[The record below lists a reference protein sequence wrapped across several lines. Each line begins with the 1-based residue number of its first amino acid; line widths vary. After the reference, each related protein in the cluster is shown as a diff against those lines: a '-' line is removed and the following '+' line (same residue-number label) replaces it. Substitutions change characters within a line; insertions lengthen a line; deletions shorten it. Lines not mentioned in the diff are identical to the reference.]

1 MILLCPPSD
10 RLTKSWWYP
19 LWWGRK
25 QIELSYTINGSVQL
39 VQALY
44 KLVFFTLS
52 KAKRMPTWW
61 PSSSTPGYISIKN
74 ECLYSPKDLFKNDH
88 SSCIHDCPKLEAI
101 QLSLKTTWRN
111 KLCCIHTMQL
121 HTWMEKITQTTVHT
135 IHESHRHVEY
145 KKSQRQ
151 MISFMIPFMNLQ
163 YSPNDGHRS
172 QNSLYL
178 WGHDPEQE
186 VGGECGRTSL
196 SVKIWNRNI
205 LCCQLSGGYI
215 SKFINLCT

>member
-1 MILLCPPSD
+1 MNAYIHLKTCLRMTIAAVFMIVQSWKQYNYPSK
-10 RLTKSWWYP
+10 LHEEINCVVFI
-19 LWWGRK
+19 
-25 QIELSYTINGSVQL
+25 QCSYTHEWKKQL
-39 VQALY
+39 RL
-44 KLVFFTLS
+44 L
-52 KAKRMPTWW
+52 
-61 PSSSTPGYISIKN
+61 
-74 ECLYSPKDLFKNDH
+74 
-88 SSCIHDCPKLEAI
+88 
-101 QLSLKTTWRN
+101 
-111 KLCCIHTMQL
+111 
-121 HTWMEKITQTTVHT
+121 VHT

>member
-121 HTWMEKITQTTVHT
+121 HTWMEKTTQTTCTHNT
-135 IHESHRHVEY
+135 WISQTCCWILKSPRDKWSHLWSHLWIF
-145 KKSQRQ
+145 STAQ
-151 MISFMIPFMNLQ
+151 MMVIEVRTVFTFGGMI
-163 YSPNDGHRS
+163 
-172 QNSLYL
+172 
-178 WGHDPEQE
+178 
-186 VGGECGRTSL
+186 L
-196 SVKIWNRNI
+196 SRR
-205 LCCQLSGGYI
+205 
-215 SKFINLCT
+215 